1 MNVRGRLRTETS
13 RTKTAGSTKIW
24 FFHFF
29 SQDSLMFV
37 ECPTSIRTCTARRL
51 AVEDNDVL
59 EDLKSQIYTPRSCR
73 TSLGGVAVVE
83 QSQTAIVPSAT
94 VRTRATI

>member
-13 RTKTAGSTKIW
+13 RTKTAGSTRIW
-24 FFHFF
+24 FFNFF

-59 EDLKSQIYTPRSCR
+59 EDLKSQIYTPDRVGRRS
-73 TSLGGVAVVE
+73 AVW
-83 QSQTAIVPSAT
+83 QWWNNRKPLLCHPP
-94 VRTRATI
+94 R